1 MKEAPVISFSVI
13 ESLVYE
19 SLESNR
25 VDLYQYA
32 RKEIIYNER
41 DFLKALAKHYKQKAT
56 LQLAMDGATA
66 SLVR

>member
-1 MKEAPVISFSVI
+1 MLPAPSDLDKHVEPSVISFSVI

-19 SLESNR
+19 SVEAAR

-41 DFLKALAKHYKQKAT
+41 DFLKTLTKKQAKT
-56 LQLAMDGATA
+56 
-66 SLVR
+66 